1 MSAGLDCDVLIHE
14 ATMEDD
20 LVEDA
25 VEKRHRFDV
34 VVVCIYVHFLTVSFK
49 M

>member
-1 MSAGLDCDVLIHE
+1 MQHTLDNIRVLLLAGLDCDILIHE

-25 VEKRHRFDV
+25 IEKRHR
-34 VVVCIYVHFLTVSFK
+34 
-49 M
+49 

>member
-1 MSAGLDCDVLIHE
+1 MLLSVGLDCDVLIHE

-25 VEKRHRFDV
+25 IEKKHRFN
-34 VVVCIYVHFLTVSFK
+34 IFS
-49 M
+49 